1 MILNIYKPKGWT
13 SFDVVKKVRGILNE
27 KKVGHG
33 GTLDPFAEGVLI
45 LGTGADTKQLTAI
58 SGTDKEYKA
67 ILLLGSKTDTHDT
80 EGTVVEEKEIPQLS
94 NEQIESVLK
103 SFIGEQLQIPPM
115 YSAKKVNGKR
125 LYTLARKNIEVK
137 REPSLINIFDIEL
150 IEYNSPY
157 ISFKVRCS
165 KGTYIRVLG
174 SDIAEK
180 LGTVGHLTALKRIKV
195 GDYTLN
201 DTIQI
206 STLETN
212 GRLHRA

>member
-115 YSAKKVNGKR
+115 YSAKKFNGKR

-206 STLETN
+206 CTLETN